1 MLPDYS
7 KLIASPRLQVQP
19 ALLNELKGYLA
30 VGPIPVIDWN
40 DQDTIRRGQ
49 EILAEMEAKLDRVM
63 AIHHDAKRILQRIS
77 SVITTVKAELVN
89 TQVLTAKMSGPQTV
103 TVLETQVPEIYELLR
118 RWELV
123 AELCHDAQK
132 RLDTAKDTIK
142 LMAKLDD
149 NLRWASNRNP

>member
-89 TQVLTAKMSGPQTV
+89 TQVLTAKM
-103 TVLETQVPEIYELLR
+103 YELLR